1 MAKRSIRKNS
11 FKGGRTKKKKDK
23 KKNSFKKQR
32 KVKFDMGYLKK
43 DTKNFLKRRILK
55 KE

>member
-23 KKNSFKKQR
+23 KKNSFKKQS
-32 KVKFDMGYLKK
+32 
-43 DTKNFLKRRILK
+43 
-55 KE
+55 